1 MDPEEILELVK
12 DGKIQPDQVDDFQ
25 NLEPEIQE
33 LVVNGDLDMDDATG
47 L

>member
-1 MDPEEILELVK
+1 MDPDEILELVK
-12 DGKIQPDQVDDFQ
+12 DGVIEPEQIDGFE

-33 LVVNGDLDMDDATG
+33 LVANGDLDIDEV